1 MSNRESNFIQTVD
14 LYVDVDKEYAILIR
28 GDGVGDVEWTSLLK
42 WWELDLADPLNKTRA
57 QVSFVDFAIKIQ
69 WLRTNWGSR
78 GFTFELS
85 DSFKSSF
92 HDLQRQKDD
101 FKAIAH
107 DSSPQQ
113 FPENLKNELLRQLT
127 DFQESNVAQLVR
139 MRNGANFS
147 VPGAGKT
154 STALAVWKNFQSN
167 GSLDRLL
174 VVCPRSAFDA
184 WTGESI
190 VVLKDPPTVQ
200 IFGSEPIKHETR
212 LLLTNYEQMESPEK
226 LARLTHWVSQ
236 GKTLLILDEAHRVK
250 GGSASVRWRAADKLA
265 QVASRI
271 DVLTGT
277 PMPQAYDDLRNLFS
291 LAWRGIPTPFFSD
304 SLLKSLPRG
313 GAFVRTTKDELG
325 LPPVNYH
332 TVKIPMGE
340 IQHHVYTALRRSYR
354 GLFRLSIEDETVL
367 AKRGR
372 AVFALL
378 GAATNPGLLMS
389 TINEEAYLG
398 LSWPPRAIAESK
410 DLMDIVS
417 NYVNHEI
424 PPKYEWIIRFIKAA
438 EQEGKK
444 VLVWSNLVGNLRSLN
459 KFLQPYNPALV
470 YGALSGEEREI
481 QIKKFRNDPKCSVL
495 ITNPQT
501 LGEGISLHDCCHVA
515 IYVDRSYNAGHYL
528 QSLDRIHRLGL
539 PKNQITDIYLL
550 ETEGTIDEKV
560 YARLE
565 IKVSR
570 LAEAMGD
577 RGLVRASLPDE
588 LDWENFIANSMDDDD
603 TNDLYSHLIN
613 NE

>member
-1 MSNRESNFIQTVD
+1 
-14 LYVDVDKEYAILIR
+14 
-28 GDGVGDVEWTSLLK
+28 LLK
-42 WWELDLADPLNKTRA
+42 WWELDPTDPSNSSSA
-57 QVSFVDFAIKIQ
+57 QIPFVDFAIKIQ

-78 GFTFELS
+78 GLSFALS
-85 DSFKSSF
+85 DQFKASF
-92 HDLQRQKDD
+92 HALQQQKED
-101 FKAIAH
+101 FNKVAH
-107 DSSPQQ
+107 DDSLWPY
-113 FPENLKNELLRQLT
+113 PEFLRTELVRQLT
-127 DFQESNVAQLVR
+127 DFQERNVAQLIR
-139 MRNGANFS
+139 MSNGANFS

-154 STALAVWKNFQSN
+154 STALAVWQYFASS
-167 GSLDRLL
+167 GSIDRLL
-174 VVCPRSAFDA
+174 VVCPRSAFEA
-184 WTGESI
+184 WTGESKI
-190 VVLKDPPTVQ
+190 VLKNPPPFQT
-200 IFGSEPIKHETR
+200 FGNSPIIHETR
-212 LLLTNYEQMESPEK
+212 LLLTNYEQLESQEK
-226 LARLTHWVSQ
+226 LSRLAHWASQ
-236 GKTLLILDEAHRVK
+236 GKTLLVLDEAHRVK
-250 GGSASVRWRAADKLA
+250 GGSSSVRWRATEKLA
-265 QVASRI
+265 QVAGRT

-291 LAWRGIPTPFFSD
+291 LAWRGIPSSFFSD

-340 IQHHVYTALRRSYR
+340 IQHHVYTALRRSYK
-354 GLFRLSIEDETVL
+354 GLFRLSIEDEATL

-389 TINEEAYLG
+389 TVSEDSYLG
-398 LSWPPRAIAESK
+398 LSWPPREIADSK
-410 DLMDIVS
+410 DLMSIVS
-417 NYVNHEI
+417 NYANHEI
-424 PPKYEWIIRFIKAA
+424 PPKYEWVIRFIKEASS
-438 EQEGKK
+438 EGKK
-444 VLVWSNLVGNLRSLN
+444 VLVWSNLVGNLRALD
-459 KFLQPYNPALV
+459 KFLQPFNPALV
-470 YGALSGEEREI
+470 YGALTGEERDI
-481 QIKKFRNDPKCSVL
+481 QISKFRNDPDCGVL

-539 PKNQITDIYLL
+539 APDQVTDIYLL

-588 LDWENFIANSMDDDD
+588 LGWENFIANSMDDEDSA
-603 TNDLYSHLIN
+603 DLYKHLMDN
-613 NE
+613 D